1 MYLLQMFDEE
11 IRNAG
16 QQMLG
21 GISATDTVVTI
32 GVDVHVELF
41 VGLYKGFAIFRSI
54 AKVYIVI
61 GSTMHQKKFT
71 MKFVYTVHG
80 R

>member
-21 GISATDTVVTI
+21 GISATYTVVTI
-32 GVDVHVELF
+32 GIDVHVKLL

-61 GSTMHQKKFT
+61 GSTMHQEKFT

>member
-1 MYLLQMFDEE
+1 MFLFQMFDEE
-11 IRNAG
+11 IRNAS

-21 GISATDTVVTI
+21 GVSATDAVVT
-32 GVDVHVELF
+32 VSVNVHVELF
-41 VGLYKGFAIFRSI
+41 VGLYKGFAIFRSV

-61 GSTMHQKKFT
+61 GSTMHQEKFT